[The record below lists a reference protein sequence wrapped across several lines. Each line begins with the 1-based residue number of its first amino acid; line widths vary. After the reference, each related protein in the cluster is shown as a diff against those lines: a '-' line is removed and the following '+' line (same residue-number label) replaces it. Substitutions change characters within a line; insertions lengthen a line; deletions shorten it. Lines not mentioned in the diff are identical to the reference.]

1 MSRIDVMG
9 VGFDDLSRNEVIEN
23 AKRIICEHPAAY
35 MVTPNPEIVMQTW
48 ESGEVSAAVN
58 GADIVIPD
66 GIGVVKASRILGTP
80 LKERLPGIE
89 IATEILKYLAEN
101 GKSAFLLGA
110 KPGVAELAAEQ
121 MKKDFPGLIISGTN
135 DGYFKDDEPV
145 IEKINA
151 AKPDFLLV
159 CLGAPKQELWMARN
173 KARLD
178 VGLMAGLGGTLDV
191 FAGTVQRA
199 PQFWQKLNLEWFY
212 RCLKEP
218 VRFKRIYKLP
228 LFLVK
233 ALGKRLRKIF
243 NGQKG

>member
-1 MSRIDVMG
+1 LSRTDVMG
-9 VGFDDLSRNEVIEN
+9 VGFDALTRDEVIKL
-23 AKRIICEHPAAY
+23 AKSHIEGHTSAY

-48 ESGEVSAAVN
+48 ESAEVAEAVN

-66 GIGVVKASRILGTP
+66 GIGVVKAAKILGTP
-80 LKERLPGIE
+80 LYGRIPGIE
-89 IATEILKYLAEN
+89 IAGELLKYLAES
-101 GKSAFLLGA
+101 GRAAFLFGA
-110 KPGVAELAAEQ
+110 KPGIAEKAAEQ
-121 MKKDFPGLIISGTN
+121 MKKDYAGLKICGTN
-135 DGYFKDDEPV
+135 DGYFKDDAPI

-159 CLGAPKQELWMARN
+159 CLGAPKQELWMAKN
-173 KARLD
+173 KALLD

-191 FAGTVQRA
+191 YAGTVQRA
-199 PQFWQKLNLEWFY
+199 PAFWQKLNLEWFY

-243 NGQKG
+243 NGK